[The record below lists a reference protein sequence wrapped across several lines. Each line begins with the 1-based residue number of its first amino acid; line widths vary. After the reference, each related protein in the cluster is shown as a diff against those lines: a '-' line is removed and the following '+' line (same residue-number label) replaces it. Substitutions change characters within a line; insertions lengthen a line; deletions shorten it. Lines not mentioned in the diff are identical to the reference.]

1 MKQEFLEF
9 IENLMAKAGMTQD
22 DLSDNV
28 KAYLDILKGDTL
40 TEKPILTDNG
50 KLILTYLQNN
60 PEPQKSRVIAEN
72 MGLGSRSVSGAM
84 RKLVSDGFCEK
95 IGQDPVVYTIT
106 EKGKKFIIE

>member
-1 MKQEFLEF
+1 
-9 IENLMAKAGMTQD
+9 
-22 DLSDNV
+22 
-28 KAYLDILKGDTL
+28 
-40 TEKPILTDNG
+40 
-50 KLILTYLQNN
+50 
-60 PEPQKSRVIAEN
+60 